1 MARFVIGFIVKLILH
16 TGRLA
21 FTLQLYEAD
30 EDIKYGNLAIFHTTC
45 HVLWLAI
52 ILIDY
57 YDVRFGSIWLPWVS
71 FLGAAG
77 TLGFDLLV
85 LVSFIRRRFRT
96 DFYAMIL
103 FWAAD
108 SLIMAILTLFGLT
121 LISRRWVLLKV
132 LYQNM
137 KFFWMKHI
145 RKSKGILSRFLPI
158 HHLDL
163 LEIHTARLDKLHFIK
178 AKPYDWVETR
188 TMRVSDE
195 ENKKY
200 T

>member
-1 MARFVIGFIVKLILH
+1 MKSENRVYLARFVIGFILKLILH

-71 FLGAAG
+71 FLAAAG

-108 SLIMAILTLFGLT
+108 SLIMTLLTIFGLT
-121 LISRRWVLLKV
+121 MISRRWILLKV
-132 LYQNM
+132 LYQNL
-137 KFFWMKHI
+137 KFLWMKHI
-145 RKSKGILSRFLPI
+145 RKSKGIKINR
-158 HHLDL
+158 
-163 LEIHTARLDKLHFIK
+163 
-178 AKPYDWVETR
+178 
-188 TMRVSDE
+188 
-195 ENKKY
+195 
-200 T
+200 